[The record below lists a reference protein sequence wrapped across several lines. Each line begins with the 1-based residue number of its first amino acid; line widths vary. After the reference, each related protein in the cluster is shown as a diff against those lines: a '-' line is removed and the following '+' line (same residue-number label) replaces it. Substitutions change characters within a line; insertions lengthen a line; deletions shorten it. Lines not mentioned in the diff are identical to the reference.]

1 MELCYMMLST
11 RIQVEK
17 QHLGPDMEQGTGS
30 KLEKEYVK
38 AGYYHLAYLT
48 YIEYIEYIMQ
58 NAGLDKLQAG
68 IKITKRNISN
78 LRWQK
83 AKKN

>member
-48 YIEYIEYIMQ
+48 YIEYIMQ

-78 LRWQK
+78 LR
-83 AKKN
+83 

>member
-1 MELCYMMLST
+1 
-11 RIQVEK
+11 
-17 QHLGPDMEQGTGS
+17 MEQWTSS

-58 NAGLDKLQAG
+58 NAGLDKGQAG
-68 IKITKRNISN
+68 IKFAGRNIKTSDTQVT
-78 LRWQK
+78 LPLWQK
-83 AKKN
+83 VKKN